1 MVFTESAKPIGPNE
15 LREML
20 EEESA
25 NPTVERLVFM
35 ETRAKEG
42 KPAKIFPLFV
52 EAWAYEDE
60 SEKLNPN
67 PKVAFKGCLMYIADG
82 EFHAVQIMIHR
93 WEFNLTKR
101 IWDKPPAKGLRDD
114 EIWLEDAEVQ

>member
-1 MVFTESAKPIGPNE
+1 MVFTESARLIGPNE

-25 NPTVERLVFM
+25 NPAVERLVFV

-42 KPAKIFPLFV
+42 KPARIFPVFV

-67 PKVAFKGCLMYIADG
+67 PRVAFKGCLMYIADG
-82 EFHAVQIMIHR
+82 EFHAVQVMIHH

-101 IWDKPPAKGLRDD
+101 IWDKPPTKGLRDD